1 MGSDSQT
8 EGEEMTREEVVE
20 QLDSI
25 VGTYKILIGHGIN
38 SDILDADDIEAIE
51 TAISLLSKEKK

>member
-1 MGSDSQT
+1 
-8 EGEEMTREEVVE
+8 MTREEVVE
-20 QLDSI
+20 QLESI

-51 TAISLLSKEKK
+51 TAISLLSKETE